1 MQSLDSSL
9 CFLFFSVLLVTLD
22 PTRDECFGDAFSKL
36 LLEEFLGYDD
46 ILIASIKQL
55 AEHEDNKGKMNGGHC
70 QREHMSLR
78 LLSCKRS

>member
-1 MQSLDSSL
+1 MGAVFSYTLPLSYVTFLLSS
-9 CFLFFSVLLVTLD
+9 VQLVTLD

-55 AEHEDNKGKMNGGHC
+55 AEHEDNKGKD
-70 QREHMSLR
+70 
-78 LLSCKRS
+78 LSV

>member
-1 MQSLDSSL
+1 M
-9 CFLFFSVLLVTLD
+9 LLVTLD

-55 AEHEDNKGKMNGGHC
+55 AEHEDNKGK
-70 QREHMSLR
+70 
-78 LLSCKRS
+78 LLMVDVLNVIIILYPRINT

>member
-1 MQSLDSSL
+1 MVQLQLTDLPLIRFRYANDTISSCL
-9 CFLFFSVLLVTLD
+9 LYVYSVLLVTLD

-55 AEHEDNKGKMNGGHC
+55 AEHEDNKGVV
-70 QREHMSLR
+70 
-78 LLSCKRS
+78 

>member
-1 MQSLDSSL
+1 M
-9 CFLFFSVLLVTLD
+9 LLVTLD

-55 AEHEDNKGKMNGGHC
+55 AEHEDNKGILKQLIDIKGILNILDLKVILTT
-70 QREHMSLR
+70 EH
-78 LLSCKRS
+78 

>member
-1 MQSLDSSL
+1 M
-9 CFLFFSVLLVTLD
+9 LLVTLD

-55 AEHEDNKGKMNGGHC
+55 AEHEDNKGILKQLIDIKGILNISDLKDIKSIITTRG
-70 QREHMSLR
+70 
-78 LLSCKRS
+78 

>member
-1 MQSLDSSL
+1 M
-9 CFLFFSVLLVTLD
+9 LLVTLD

-55 AEHEDNKGKMNGGHC
+55 AEHEDNKGILKQLIDIKGILNI
-70 QREHMSLR
+70 LD
-78 LLSCKRS
+78 LKAI

>member
-1 MQSLDSSL
+1 MSESNS
-9 CFLFFSVLLVTLD
+9 FLPSVRVLLVTLD

-55 AEHEDNKGKMNGGHC
+55 ADHEDNKGASNFYQPYKVRLG
-70 QREHMSLR
+70 MS
-78 LLSCKRS
+78 S